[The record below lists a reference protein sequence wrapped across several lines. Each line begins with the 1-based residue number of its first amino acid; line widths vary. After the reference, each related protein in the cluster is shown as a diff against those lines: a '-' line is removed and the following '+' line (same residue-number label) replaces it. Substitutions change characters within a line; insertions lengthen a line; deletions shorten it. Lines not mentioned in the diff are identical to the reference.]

1 MGILNI
7 PVTKGKATLA
17 IDTDAIPEAVY
28 AYALAEGLKVIMN
41 KGMSKVTKV
50 TYPVEDE
57 LKAAAMA
64 VAEKNVEAIK
74 NGTIKIPGAKSAT
87 KASGAVMTE
96 ARRLA
101 KNIVKDQMKEA
112 GLKISHY
119 PAKEITAAANEL
131 LAADPSIIETAAA
144 NLEARAAMPV
154 KAEGILATLKA
165 DPKLV
170 AAAEA
175 KKSKSTLSKTQ
186 AGKVAPRAKGAK
198 GKPAQAT
205 A

>member
-17 IDTDAIPEAVY
+17 IDTDSIPEAVY